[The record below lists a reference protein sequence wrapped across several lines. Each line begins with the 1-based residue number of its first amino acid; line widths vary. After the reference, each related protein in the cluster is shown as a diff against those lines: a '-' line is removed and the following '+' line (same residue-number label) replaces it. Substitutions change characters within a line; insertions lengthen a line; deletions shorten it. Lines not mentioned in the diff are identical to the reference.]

1 MLPKIDVPIYELT
14 VPSTEKKLKF
24 RPFTVKEEKLLLMA
38 YQSEDA
44 KYSIDTIIQ
53 VLNNCMVDDVDVT
66 NFPTF
71 DIEYLFLHLRARS
84 IGEVVNLKYRC
95 NNTIETKEDGS
106 EVKCNGQVQ
115 IDLNVLEV
123 EVYRAPEHT
132 NKIEITDKLGIVMK
146 YPKMNLVKNDAFNDE
161 FELLLD
167 LIVDCI
173 DYIYDE
179 QNIYYAKDSTKEE
192 LTEFLDSLQG
202 KDLEKIKTFFET
214 MPKMQKTVDFKCK
227 KCGYQEDMQL
237 EGLQSFF
244 G

>member
-1 MLPKIDVPIYELT
+1 MLPKIDVPVYELT
-14 VPSTEKKLKF
+14 VPSNGKKIKF

-38 YQSEDA
+38 YQSDDA

-53 VLNNCMVDDVDVT
+53 VLNNCIVGEVDVT
-66 NFPTF
+66 SFPTF

-84 IGEVVNLKYRC
+84 VGEVVNLKYRC
-95 NNTIETKEDGS
+95 NNTIETKEDGE

-123 EVYRAPEHT
+123 EIERSPEHT
-132 NKIEITDKLGIVMK
+132 NKIEISDKLGIVMK
-146 YPKMNLVKNDAFNDE
+146 YPKMNFVKNDTIDDE
-161 FELLLD
+161 FQVVLD

-179 QNIYYAKDSTKEE
+179 ENLYYAKDSTKEE

-202 KDLEKIKTFFET
+202 KDLEKIKNFFDT
-214 MPKMQKTVDFKCK
+214 MPKMKKTVDFKCK
-227 KCGYQEDMQL
+227 MCGYQEDMQL

>member
-1 MLPKIDVPIYELT
+1 MLPKIDVPVYELT
-14 VPSTEKKLKF
+14 VPSNGKKIKF

-38 YQSEDA
+38 YQSDDA
-44 KYSIDTIIQ
+44 KYSVDTIIQ
-53 VLNNCMVDDVDVT
+53 VLNNCIIGEVDVT
-66 NFPTF
+66 SFPTF

-84 IGEVVNLKYRC
+84 VGEVVNLKYRC
-95 NNTIETKEDGS
+95 NNTIETKEDGA
-106 EVKCNGQVQ
+106 EVKCNGQVE

-123 EVYRAPEHT
+123 EMQRSPEHT
-132 NKIEITDKLGIVMK
+132 NKIEISDKLGIVMK
-146 YPKMNLVKNDAFNDE
+146 YPKMNLVKNESIDDE
-161 FELLLD
+161 FQVILD

-179 QNIYYAKDSTKEE
+179 ENLYYAKDSNKEE
-192 LTEFLDSLQG
+192 LTEFLDSLQS
-202 KDLEKIKTFFET
+202 KDLEKIKNFFDT
-214 MPKMQKTVDFKCK
+214 MPKLRKTVDFKCK